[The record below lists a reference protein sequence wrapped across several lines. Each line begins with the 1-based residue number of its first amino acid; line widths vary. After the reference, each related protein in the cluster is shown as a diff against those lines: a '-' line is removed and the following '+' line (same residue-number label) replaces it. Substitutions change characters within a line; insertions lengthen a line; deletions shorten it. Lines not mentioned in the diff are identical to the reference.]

1 MNEHID
7 EHVGEH
13 MSEQTGEQVGEQER
27 ANFFGG
33 VNLQESQQL
42 QVESVGESAEVTAEA
57 VEAVEPEATEAK
69 AVEAVEAV
77 EAGEARAVEA
87 ETAKVESAEA
97 VQEAS
102 VETAVEG
109 EVQPPKPIQVE
120 PRTVRVG
127 VILYHR
133 ATESRYEITCTI
145 CPGSRNITVDGVPI
159 EELIERNYIA
169 PISPLIEHMRSER
182 IAGYDLD
189 IRVGNLEW
197 CQKIDP
203 LVIAYALS
211 QALIN
216 IISSL

>member
-13 MSEQTGEQVGEQER
+13 MSEQTGEQVSEQER
-27 ANFFGG
+27 ANFFGE

-57 VEAVEPEATEAK
+57 VEAVEAEATEAK
-69 AVEAVEAV
+69 AVESV
-77 EAGEARAVEA
+77 EAGEAKAVEA

-109 EVQPPKPIQVE
+109 EAQSPKPIQVE

>member
-27 ANFFGG
+27 ANFFGE

-57 VEAVEPEATEAK
+57 VEAVEAVEAEATEAK
-69 AVEAVEAV
+69 AVESV
-77 EAGEARAVEA
+77 EAGEAKAVEA

-109 EVQPPKPIQVE
+109 EAQPPKPIQVE

>member
-27 ANFFGG
+27 ANFLGE

-57 VEAVEPEATEAK
+57 VEAVEAEATEAK
-69 AVEAVEAV
+69 AVEAVEA
-77 EAGEARAVEA
+77 GEAKAVEA

-109 EVQPPKPIQVE
+109 EAQPPKPIQVE

>member
-27 ANFFGG
+27 ANFFGE

-57 VEAVEPEATEAK
+57 VEASEPEATEAK
-69 AVEAVEAV
+69 AVEAV

-109 EVQPPKPIQVE
+109 EAQPPKPIQVE

>member
-27 ANFFGG
+27 ANFLGE

-57 VEAVEPEATEAK
+57 VEAVEAEATEAK
-69 AVEAVEAV
+69 AVEAV

-109 EVQPPKPIQVE
+109 EAQPPKPIQVE

>member
-42 QVESVGESAEVTAEA
+42 QVESVGESAEVTA
-57 VEAVEPEATEAK
+57 
-69 AVEAVEAV
+69 EAVEAV

>member
-1 MNEHID
+1 
-7 EHVGEH
+7 
-13 MSEQTGEQVGEQER
+13 
-27 ANFFGG
+27 
-33 VNLQESQQL
+33 
-42 QVESVGESAEVTAEA
+42 VTAEA
-57 VEAVEPEATEAK
+57 VEAVEAEATEAK
-69 AVEAVEAV
+69 AVEAV

-109 EVQPPKPIQVE
+109 EAQPPKPIQVE

>member
-13 MSEQTGEQVGEQER
+13 MSEQTGEQVSEQER
-27 ANFFGG
+27 ANFFGE

-57 VEAVEPEATEAK
+57 VEAVEAEATEAK
-69 AVEAVEAV
+69 AVEAVEA
-77 EAGEARAVEA
+77 GEAKAVEA

-109 EVQPPKPIQVE
+109 EAQSPKPIQVE

>member
-27 ANFFGG
+27 ANFLGE

-57 VEAVEPEATEAK
+57 VEAVEAEATEAK
-69 AVEAVEAV
+69 AVEAV

-97 VQEAS
+97 MQEAS

-109 EVQPPKPIQVE
+109 EAQPPKPIQVE

>member
-13 MSEQTGEQVGEQER
+13 MSEQTGEQVSEQER
-27 ANFFGG
+27 ANFFGE

-57 VEAVEPEATEAK
+57 VEAVEAEATEAK

-109 EVQPPKPIQVE
+109 EAQPPKPIQVE

>member
-57 VEAVEPEATEAK
+57 VEAVEAEATEAK
-69 AVEAVEAV
+69 AVEAV

-109 EVQPPKPIQVE
+109 EAQPPKPIQVE

>member
-69 AVEAVEAV
+69 AVEAV

>member
-27 ANFFGG
+27 ANFLGG

-57 VEAVEPEATEAK
+57 VEAVEAEATEAK
-69 AVEAVEAV
+69 AVEAV

-109 EVQPPKPIQVE
+109 EAQPPKPIQVE

>member
-13 MSEQTGEQVGEQER
+13 MSEQAGEQVGEQER
-27 ANFFGG
+27 ANFFGE

-57 VEAVEPEATEAK
+57 VEASEPEATEAK
-69 AVEAVEAV
+69 AVEAV

-109 EVQPPKPIQVE
+109 EAQPPKPIQVE